1 MAGART
7 SDGTLMPYTRE
18 EKDWLEREWAF
29 RAWGRAGLLSTD
41 DYRQVLVWEA
51 GGVPM
56 DLVISA
62 LNAFFDRR
70 EKREKPRTFVA
81 LKHLDRDV
89 AKAVRLRET
98 LLRAGPELDAGKDW
112 DQVKAPLRDDPAAK
126 AAFENWQRL
135 RASAPSPES
144 AGYLARH
151 DQEREARASLLAMAE
166 AALGPAAGT
175 LRAELQQRL
184 EAADMKEGGLVW
196 KRAWNH
202 HWARLVAAAWAL
214 PLEGV

>member
-1 MAGART
+1 
-7 SDGTLMPYTRE
+7 MPYTRE

-41 DYRQVLVWEA
+41 DYRQVLAWEA
-51 GGVPM
+51 DGVPM
-56 DLVISA
+56 DLVVSA

-89 AKAVRLRET
+89 AKAVKLRET
-98 LLRAGPELDAGKDW
+98 LLRAGPMLDAGRDW

-135 RASAPSPES
+135 RALAPSPEA
-144 AGYLARH
+144 AGYLAHH
-151 DQEREARASLLAMAE
+151 DQEREARAALLALAE

-184 EAADMKEGGLVW
+184 EAADMKEGSLVW

-214 PLEGV
+214 PLEGA

>member
-1 MAGART
+1 
-7 SDGTLMPYTRE
+7 MPYTRE

-41 DYRQVLVWEA
+41 DYRQVLAWEA
-51 GGVPM
+51 AAVPM
-56 DLVISA
+56 DLVVSA

-89 AKAVRLRET
+89 AKAVKLREAVD
-98 LLRAGPELDAGKDW
+98 RAGPGLEAGKGW
-112 DQVKAPLRDDPAAK
+112 DQVKAPLRDDPAARS
-126 AAFENWQRL
+126 AFEAWQRL

-144 AGYLARH
+144 AGYLAHH
-151 DQEREARASLLAMAE
+151 DEEREARGALLALAE
-166 AALGPAAGT
+166 AALGPAGES
-175 LRAELQQRL
+175 LRADLRRRL
-184 EAADMKEGGLVW
+184 EASDMKEGSLVW

-202 HWARLVAAAWAL
+202 HWARLVAASWTL
-214 PLEGV
+214 PLEGA

>member
-1 MAGART
+1 
-7 SDGTLMPYTRE
+7 MPYTRE

-41 DYRQVLVWEA
+41 DYRQVLAWEA

-56 DLVISA
+56 DLVVSA

-89 AKAVRLRET
+89 AKALKLRES
-98 LLRAGPELDAGKDW
+98 LLRVGPEMEAGKDW
-112 DQVKAPLRDDPAAK
+112 GQVKAPLHDDPAAK
-126 AAFENWQRL
+126 SAFEAWQRL
-135 RASAPSPES
+135 RTAAPSPES
-144 AGYLARH
+144 AGYLAHH
-151 DQEREARASLLAMAE
+151 DQEREARAALLTLAE
-166 AALGPAAGT
+166 SALGPSGES
-175 LRAELQQRL
+175 LRSDLRQRL
-184 EAADMKEGGLVW
+184 EASDMKEGSLVW

-202 HWARLVAAAWAL
+202 HWARLVASAWNL
-214 PLEGV
+214 PLEGA

>member
-1 MAGART
+1 
-7 SDGTLMPYTRE
+7 MPYTVE

-41 DYRQVLVWEA
+41 DYRQVLAWEA

-56 DLVISA
+56 DLVVSA

-89 AKAVRLRET
+89 AKAVKLREA
-98 LLRAGPELDAGKDW
+98 LLRAGPELDSGRGWA
-112 DQVKAPLRDDPAAK
+112 QVKVPLRNDPAAK
-126 AAFENWQRL
+126 AAFETWHRL
-135 RASAPSPES
+135 RATAPSPES
-144 AGYLARH
+144 AGFLAHH
-151 DQEREARASLLAMAE
+151 DQAQEARAALLELAE
-166 AALGPAAGT
+166 TALGPTAGT
-175 LRAELQQRL
+175 LRAELHQRL

-202 HWARLVAAAWAL
+202 HWARLVAQAWAL

>member
-1 MAGART
+1 
-7 SDGTLMPYTRE
+7 MPYTVE

-41 DYRQVLVWEA
+41 DYRQVLAWEA

-56 DLVISA
+56 DLVVSA

-89 AKAVRLRET
+89 AKAVKLREA
-98 LLRAGPELDAGKDW
+98 LLRAGPELDSGRGWA
-112 DQVKAPLRDDPAAK
+112 QVKVPLRNDPAAK
-126 AAFENWQRL
+126 AAFETWHRL
-135 RASAPSPES
+135 RATAPSPES
-144 AGYLARH
+144 AGFLAHH
-151 DQEREARASLLAMAE
+151 DQAQEARAALLELAE
-166 AALGPAAGT
+166 TTLGPTAGT
-175 LRAELQQRL
+175 LRAELHQRL

-202 HWARLVAAAWAL
+202 HWARLVAQAWAL

>member
-1 MAGART
+1 
-7 SDGTLMPYTRE
+7 MPYTRE

-41 DYRQVLVWEA
+41 DYRQVLTWEA

-56 DLVISA
+56 DLVVSA

-89 AKAVRLRET
+89 AKAVKLHEAVV
-98 LLRAGPELDAGKDW
+98 RAGPELDAGKGW
-112 DQVKAPLRDDPAAK
+112 AQVKAPLKDDPAAK
-126 AAFENWQRL
+126 AAFEAWQRL
-135 RASAPSPES
+135 RAAAPSPES
-144 AGYLARH
+144 AGYLAHH
-151 DQEREARASLLAMAE
+151 DQEREARADLLALAE
-166 AALGPAAGT
+166 ATLGPAAEALKAD
-175 LRAELQQRL
+175 LRQRL
-184 EAADMKEGGLVW
+184 EAADMKADSLVW

-202 HWARLVAAAWAL
+202 HWARLVAAAWNL
-214 PLEGV
+214 PLEGA

>member
-1 MAGART
+1 
-7 SDGTLMPYTRE
+7 MPYTRE

-41 DYRQVLVWEA
+41 DYRQVLAWEA
-51 GGVPM
+51 AAVPM
-56 DLVISA
+56 DLVVSA
-62 LNAFFDRR
+62 LNDFFDRR

-89 AKAVRLRET
+89 AKAVKLREAVD
-98 LLRAGPELDAGKDW
+98 RAGPGMDTGKGW

-126 AAFENWQRL
+126 SAFEAWQRL

-144 AGYLARH
+144 AGYLAHH
-151 DQEREARASLLAMAE
+151 DEEREARAALLALAE
-166 AALGPAAGT
+166 TALGPAGES
-175 LRAELQQRL
+175 LRGELRQRL
-184 EAADMKEGGLVW
+184 EASDMKEGSLVW

-202 HWARLVAAAWAL
+202 HWARLVASSWAL
-214 PLEGV
+214 PLEGA

>member
-7 SDGTLMPYTRE
+7 FDGALMPYTRE

-41 DYRQVLVWEA
+41 DYRQVLAWEA
-51 GGVPM
+51 DGVPM
-56 DLVISA
+56 DLVVSA

-70 EKREKPRTFVA
+70 EQREKPRTFVA

-89 AKAVRLRET
+89 VKAVKLRET
-98 LLRAGPELDAGKDW
+98 LLRAGPQLEAGKDW

-126 AAFENWQRL
+126 AAFENWRRL

-144 AGYLARH
+144 AGYLAHH
-151 DQEREARASLLAMAE
+151 DQEREARAALLALAE
-166 AALGPAAGT
+166 AALGPAAAT
-175 LRAELQQRL
+175 LRAELEQRL
-184 EAADMKEGGLVW
+184 EAADMKEGSLVW

-214 PLEGV
+214 PLGDA

>member
-1 MAGART
+1 
-7 SDGTLMPYTRE
+7 MPYTRE

-41 DYRQVLVWEA
+41 DYRQVLDWEA
-51 GGVPM
+51 RGLPM
-56 DLVISA
+56 DLVVAA

-89 AKAVRLRET
+89 AKALKLRES

-112 DQVKAPLRDDPAAK
+112 AQVQLPLRDDPAAK
-126 AAFENWQRL
+126 AAFELWQRL

-144 AGYLARH
+144 AGYLAHH
-151 DQEREARASLLAMAE
+151 DEEREARTALLALAE
-166 AALGPAAGT
+166 AALGPAAET
-175 LRAELQQRL
+175 LRAALRQRL
-184 EAADMKEGGLVW
+184 AAADMKEGGLVW
-196 KRAWNH
+196 KRAWSH
-202 HWARLVAAAWAL
+202 HWARLVAQAWAL
-214 PLEGV
+214 PLEGA